1 MKRHAFLLAAAL
13 GASAAGIVAQA
24 AHAAAPTPTIPGDFT
39 IDIVPP
45 GAPEPTSTPDCDPDF
60 LTIGA
65 TLMGGAA
72 SVTANC
78 EFDTTGTQQA
88 ATGTAANAA
97 LAASTGDA
105 GFNKGTLSL
114 LCDFEQ
120 EVDISLDISRT
131 GSNLKTFSGVVFQAC
146 TFTMSFT
153 DAKSST
159 LTGTVE
165 ANGRLGSADGT
176 VSGGVISI
184 SIDAKVFVTG
194 GTGQFDGY
202 VGGGTFSQAQDVT
215 IPSAPG
221 GAGGAPSASVPSG
234 SAPTGSIPAG
244 APTGTGQTQLQALC
258 AANSITDCTTT
269 GVTAWCGGGMPAA
282 DRLAVCLQFRNL
294 TTQSVSA
301 QRASSARVQKFA
313 AESSMTLELV
323 KKPGAVRI
331 LTPAPEAGSATA
343 PAKVKSTTRVR
354 IAATKGA
361 VCTVKTNT
369 GKVVGKATSKGN
381 AVSIK
386 PSANAYKG
394 AKTIQA
400 SCQTKAGKFTSNKV
414 KIALG

>member
-13 GASAAGIVAQA
+13 GASAAGIVAQGASA
-24 AHAAAPTPTIPGDFT
+24 ATPPATIPGDFT

-45 GAPEPTSTPDCDPDF
+45 GAPEPTTTPDCDPDF

-78 EFDTTGTQQA
+78 EFDSTGTQQA

-97 LAASTGDA
+97 LATSTGDA

-120 EVDISLDISRT
+120 EVDISLDIARS
-131 GSNLKTFSGVVFQAC
+131 GSTLKTFSGVVFQAC

-215 IPSAPG
+215 IPSAPSS
-221 GAGGAPSASVPSG
+221 AGGGTGG
-234 SAPTGSIPAG
+234 SAPMPN
-244 APTGTGQTQLQALC
+244 APTATPPSTVPSSVNSQLQAFC
-258 AANSITDCTTT
+258 DSNGISDCT
-269 GVTAWCGGGMPAA
+269 PAG
-282 DRLAVCLQFRNL
+282 L
-294 TTQSVSA
+294 TTWCSAAATNPSRAQPCSLLQSMVQARSV
-301 QRASSARVQKFA
+301 RAMSARVQKFA

-331 LTPAPEAGSATA
+331 LSPAPAAGSATA
-343 PAKVKSTTRVR
+343 PAKVKTTTKVR

-369 GKVVGKATSKGN
+369 GKVVGKATSRGT
-381 AVSIK
+381 AVNIK

-400 SCQTKAGKFTSNKV
+400 SCQTKTGKFTSNKV
-414 KIALG
+414 KIKLS